1 LLKAH
6 ECLLNSNG
14 LLDALR
20 NLRSENDSHCSNEKC
35 EGSEQC
41 FVELGQQSPDLVV
54 TLNLRIRDS
63 DKELEGLIFVILH

>member
-1 LLKAH
+1 KAH

-20 NLRSENDSHCSNEKC
+20 NLRSENDSHCLNEEC

-41 FVELGQQSPDLVV
+41 FVELEQQAPDLVV
-54 TLNLRIRDS
+54 TLNLRNRDP
-63 DKELEGLIFVILH
+63 DKDLEGVIFVLPD